1 MTRSF
6 KITHDRS
13 YWRATPDKVI
23 LEAARDS
30 DDELAIALGE
40 RLDSYIRNNSP
51 DADRIADLEATVEDL
66 AGQIDRLQAE
76 LDKMDEMDEMD
87 GEGV

>member
-13 YWRATPDKVI
+13 YWRATPDRVI

-40 RLDSYIRNNSP
+40 RLDSYIRACTP
-51 DADRIADLEATVEDL
+51 ITDRIADLETEVEDL
-66 AGQIDRLQAE
+66 KGQIERLQAE
-76 LDKMDEMDEMD
+76 LDEMD